1 MKLFSYI
8 IRMKEIIKEYPLDNR
23 YKVSNMGYV
32 IGVKGYKLKP
42 FIDKSNRSIVYT
54 GRKDRYLHQII
65 AETFLNHTPCGYK
78 VIVDHIDNNPQNNRL
93 DNLQLISHRENL
105 SKDKKNK
112 TSKFTGVSKDSKI
125 NRYRTQVCL
134 GGKVHYLGSYKAE
147 DEAYIAYI
155 DALYEY
161 NEFIKQ

>member
-1 MKLFSYI
+1 MQ
-8 IRMKEIIKEYPLDNR
+8 EIIKEYPLDKR

-42 FIDKSNRSIVYT
+42 FVNKYNRSTVYA
-54 GRKDRYLHQII
+54 GKKDRYLHQII
-65 AETFLNHTPCGYK
+65 AETFLNHSPNGHK
-78 VIVDHIDNNPQNNRL
+78 LVVDHIDNNPQNNRL

-112 TSKFTGVSKDSKI
+112 TSKFTGVSKDSKT
-125 NRYRTQVCL
+125 NRYRTQV
-134 GGKVHYLGSYKAE
+134 YLGDKRYYLGLFKTE
-147 DEAYIAYI
+147 DEARIAYI

-161 NEFIKQ
+161 NEFIKE

>member
-1 MKLFSYI
+1 
-8 IRMKEIIKEYPLDNR
+8 MKEIIKEYPLDKR

-42 FIDKSNRSIVYT
+42 FIDKFNRSTVYAVK
-54 GRKDRYLHQII
+54 KDRYLHQII
-65 AETFLNHTPCGYK
+65 AETFLNHTPCGHK
-78 VIVDHIDNNPQNNRL
+78 IVVDHIDNNPQNNRL

-105 SKDKKNK
+105 LKDKKNK
-112 TSKFTGVSKDSKI
+112 TSKYRGVSKDYKTS
-125 NRYRTQVCL
+125 RYRTQVCL
-134 GGKVHYLGSYKAE
+134 GGKTYYLGLYNTE

-161 NEFIKQ
+161 KEFINE